1 MEKALCKLMNNVI
14 YRKAMENFW
23 NRIDIRLVNNEKDY
37 LNWTPKRGY
46 MPHKIFNNNLV
57 AICKSKATL
66 ILNKP
71 AYIGICILELRKVLM
86 YEFHYDYI
94 KNKCGNN
101 SKVFFTDNDNLLY
114 EIKTDDI

>member
-1 MEKALCKLMNNVI
+1 
-14 YRKAMENFW
+14 
-23 NRIDIRLVNNEKDY
+23 
-37 LNWTPKRGY
+37 

-94 KNKCGNN
+94 KKQMQQQLK
-101 SKVFFTDNDNLLY
+101 SIFY
-114 EIKTDDI
+114 RQ